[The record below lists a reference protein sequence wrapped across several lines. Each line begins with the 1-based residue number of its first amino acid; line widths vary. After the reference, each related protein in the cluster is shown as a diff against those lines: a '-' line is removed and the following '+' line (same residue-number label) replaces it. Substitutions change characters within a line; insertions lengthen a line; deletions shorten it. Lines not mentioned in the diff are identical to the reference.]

1 MGEVKIEVG
10 AGNCSI
16 EGDVSEEL
24 KADCA
29 MGNITLKLEGKETD
43 YDYELECVSGNLKV
57 GETEYSGLAKE
68 TKVDNDAD
76 RELDLQCV
84 MGNIEVEF
92 E

>member
-1 MGEVKIEVG
+1 MGAGDFTLKEAKLGEVKIEVG

-43 YDYELECVSGNLKV
+43 YDYELVIKSNFP
-57 GETEYSGLAKE
+57 GLLIFTAGK
-68 TKVDNDAD
+68 N
-76 RELDLQCV
+76 
-84 MGNIEVEF
+84 
-92 E
+92 